1 MLLGAHSPAGQREE
15 RVAFVTRFHGQ
26 LLKHGSFNRVAV
38 DGREVGA
45 VAVALEGGHEGGGAA
60 ARFSHEMPEKKA
72 WDWISGP
79 EGWD

>member
-26 LLKHGSFNRVAV
+26 LLKHGSLNRVAV

-45 VAVALEGGHEGGGAA
+45 VAVALERGHEGGGGSSEVVPRNAG
-60 ARFSHEMPEKKA
+60 EKGVGLDFGA
-72 WDWISGP
+72 
-79 EGWD
+79 